1 MFLIISR
8 DLIVPYV
15 MEVIGLLG
23 MIKGS
28 QFEGIAFGMEE
39 VKMYSIAG
47 SDQTPDSRKK
57 SQMGVCAIS

>member
-1 MFLIISR
+1 
-8 DLIVPYV
+8 
-15 MEVIGLLG
+15 MEVIGLLE

-47 SDQTPDSRKK
+47 SDRTPTSRKK
-57 SQMGVCAIS
+57 F